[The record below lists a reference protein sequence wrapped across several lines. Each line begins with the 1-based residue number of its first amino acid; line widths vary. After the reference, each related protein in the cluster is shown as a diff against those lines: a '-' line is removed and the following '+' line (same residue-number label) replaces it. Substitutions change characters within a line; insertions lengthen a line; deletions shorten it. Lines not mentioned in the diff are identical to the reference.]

1 MPKKL
6 QSPKQAPK
14 HAKAWPEAFV
24 SDASI
29 AVAVSRAVDKGQLR
43 KLAPRVYT
51 SNLTDAPETIIR
63 RNLWLI
69 VGGLVPDG
77 LIADRTALENGPA
90 SDGSLFLVS
99 ADRFRDIA
107 LPGITV
113 KVRQGTPP
121 LESDR
126 PFIGG
131 LRLSA
136 TARAYLDNMALTKTR
151 QGQASR
157 TLDKTEMEQRLETAL
172 RLGGVEALNRLRDE
186 ARLLAPLL
194 GRETEMGKLD
204 TLIGGLLG
212 TREAIL
218 SSPTARARQTGFP
231 YDPARL
237 SLFEALHQALRTWPL
252 LPRPAPLRTS
262 SQSAVFAFFEAY
274 FSNFIE
280 GTEFAIEEAMGI
292 VFEGRIPEA
301 RPADAHDVLGTYRL
315 AVDTTDSRK
324 IPATPEALLEILRHR
339 HASIMA
345 GRPETEP
352 GQFKRT
358 SNRASGVVFVAPELV
373 TGTLH
378 QGFALYQ
385 SLETPLQRAI
395 FMMFLVAEVHPFID
409 GNGRTARLMMN
420 AELSAAGEERII
432 IPTVYRNNYLAAL
445 SVLSNHAHPEPLIR
459 TLDFAHKW
467 TAMLQIDDLEN
478 TRSTMTICNAFMNPN
493 RADEMGVRLILPSRK
508 ADY

>member
-6 QSPKQAPK
+6 QSPK
-14 HAKAWPEAFV
+14 HAKAWPEAFI

-29 AVAVSRAVDKGQLR
+29 AVAVSRAVTKGHLR
-43 KLAPRVYT
+43 KLAPRLYT
-51 SNLTDAPETIIR
+51 SNLTDAPEATIR
-63 RNLWLI
+63 RNLWPI

-107 LPGITV
+107 LPGITI

-131 LRLSA
+131 LRLSS

-151 QGQASR
+151 QGQTAR
-157 TLDKTEMEQRLETAL
+157 TLDKAEIEQRLETVL
-172 RLGGVEALNRLRDE
+172 RLGGALALNRLRDE
-186 ARLLAPLL
+186 AQLLAPLL
-194 GRETEMGKLD
+194 DRETEMKKLD
-204 TLIGGLLG
+204 TLIGSLLG
-212 TREAIL
+212 TREAML
-218 SSPTARARQTGFP
+218 SSPTARARQAGLP

-237 SLFEALHQALRTWPL
+237 SLFEALHQALRAWPL
-252 LPRPAPLRTS
+252 LPRLAPPRTP

-280 GTEFAIEEAMGI
+280 GTEFAVEEAMGI
-292 VFEGRIPEA
+292 VFEGRIPET

-315 AVDTTDSRK
+315 AVDARDNGKTPT
-324 IPATPEALLEILRHR
+324 TPEAFIDMLRHR
-339 HASIMA
+339 HAGIMA
-345 GRPETEP
+345 GRPDVGP
-352 GQFKRT
+352 GEFKRT
-358 SNRASGVVFVAPELV
+358 GNRAGGVVFVAPELV

-378 QGFALYQ
+378 QGFELYQ
-385 SLETPLQRAI
+385 SLETPLGRAI
-395 FMMFLVAEVHPFID
+395 FMMFLVAEVHPFTD

-445 SVLSNHAHPEPLIR
+445 SALSHHAHPEPLIR
-459 TLDFAHKW
+459 TLDFAQKW
-467 TAMLQIDDLEN
+467 TAMLQIGDLEN
-478 TRSTMTICNAFMNPN
+478 TRSAMTTCNAFMNPN
-493 RADEMGVRLILPSRK
+493 RADEMGVRLILPPQK
-508 ADY
+508 